1 MLLAS
6 DKAHPSLRF
15 SARTIIVFILLWR
28 FLKRREHKDFFAKDA
43 EICTHSLRSLRL
55 NLCVLCV
62 KHFLPIGTKIEI
74 YFFGTTLC
82 FFQSRLARAP
92 LSRSSGI
99 AVPGVRL
106 LSDELL
112 KSKSDDVFINQLKHA
127 ECVIS
132 KSVNG
137 SKYAAVGKYY
147 IAKIDL
153 LLQEYILHYI
163 PFLILD

>member
-1 MLLAS
+1 M
-6 DKAHPSLRF
+6 
-15 SARTIIVFILLWR
+15 
-28 FLKRREHKDFFAKDA
+28 
-43 EICTHSLRSLRL
+43 
-55 NLCVLCV
+55 
-62 KHFLPIGTKIEI
+62 
-74 YFFGTTLC
+74 
-82 FFQSRLARAP
+82 
-92 LSRSSGI
+92 
-99 AVPGVRL
+99 PGVRL